1 MAKFQNKYRG
11 ETVRAQ
17 WWNYANNGA
26 YFITI
31 CTVDRECFFGEI
43 IKNEMHLSPIGE
55 IIYEEW
61 NFSFDLRAELYCD
74 TFVIM
79 PNHLHAILRI
89 NNGIVVGT
97 HGRAYLQPTPKPPSQ
112 PFNSGVAYRPPKSI
126 SSFIAGFK
134 SVATKRANEYRNTP
148 KQPVWQSRFH
158 DHIIRNYTEY
168 QQIYSYIESNIENWE
183 KDKFK

>member
-1 MAKFQNKYRG
+1 
-11 ETVRAQ
+11 
-17 WWNYANNGA
+17 
-26 YFITI
+26 
-31 CTVDRECFFGEI
+31 
-43 IKNEMHLSPIGE
+43 
-55 IIYEEW
+55 
-61 NFSFDLRAELYCD
+61 
-74 TFVIM
+74 
-79 PNHLHAILRI
+79 
-89 NNGIVVGT
+89 
-97 HGRAYLQPTPKPPSQ
+97 KPPSQ